1 MPELL
6 QGKHVPDTYTYAK
19 KHGNL
24 AHVDRRRLSSIDETN
39 STDNMTGNTTG
50 VDAQIVWDAGNET
63 RKRERE
69 RERERESEDVLQA
82 CTHSSLS
89 KWKAFIYVSSNIT
102 SHLGYVVLLFLT

>member
-69 RERERESEDVLQA
+69 RERE
-82 CTHSSLS
+82 
-89 KWKAFIYVSSNIT
+89 
-102 SHLGYVVLLFLT
+102 